1 MHFSQVAT
9 ATAMLTF
16 LICPASAFAQNPE
29 PARHDGVTA
38 QFDPDDFVPL
48 GAQPAAQFA
57 EMPVEAASGAR
68 IGTVRSVG
76 LAPDGSAARVLVDLY
91 SGGSVWIVADALR
104 YNRNAGILLTN
115 LKHIESS
122 ADRGPF

>member
-1 MHFSQVAT
+1 MHFHRVAM

-16 LICPASAFAQNPE
+16 LLCPVSAFAQDPE
-29 PARHDGVTA
+29 PAQHDGVIA
-38 QFDPDDFVPL
+38 QFDPDDFVSL
-48 GAQPAAQFA
+48 GARPGAQFA

-68 IGTVRSVG
+68 IGTVKSVG
-76 LAPDGSAARVLVDLY
+76 LAPDGSAARVLVDLS
-91 SGGSVWIVADALR
+91 SGGSVWIGADALR

-122 ADRGPF
+122 ADRNPF